1 MKLRKQIMFVTSNWL
16 ALSAV
21 SISSSDSA
29 FFGMK
34 NTPLIEILIFPIKN
48 IDFKIQI
55 LLSPLPFDKYHFV

>member
-1 MKLRKQIMFVTSNWL
+1 MFVTSNWL

-21 SISSSDSA
+21 FISSTDSG

-48 IDFKIQI
+48 IDFNIQI
-55 LLSPLPFDKYHFV
+55 LQTPLRFDEYLFVKV